1 VPEKKRIR
9 AGCNKELLFMEPT
22 SLQPPVSRRSF
33 LKWAIHGLG
42 ALFGLILGL
51 PAVAYLIDARNRPAR
66 DTGFKT
72 VARLS
77 ELQVGVPH
85 QVVLHDVRRDAWT
98 LHPNDVIGRVWLVRR
113 KDNKVDAFTTI
124 CPHLGCSV
132 NFQSASKNFV
142 CPCHGGTFDLD
153 GKRVER
159 QGFTN
164 PAPRGM
170 DRLPIQITED
180 PDAGHRLAA
189 GKPELL
195 IAVKYQN
202 FIQGKDTP
210 ILKS

>member
-1 VPEKKRIR
+1 
-9 AGCNKELLFMEPT
+9 MEP
-22 SLQPPVSRRSF
+22 SCAQPPPTRRSF

-42 ALFGLILGL
+42 GLFGLILGV
-51 PAVAYLIDARNRPAR
+51 PAIAYLIDARNRPAP

-113 KDNKVDAFTTI
+113 DNDQVDAFTAI

-132 NFQSASKNFV
+132 NFQSTSKNFV
-142 CPCHGGTFDLD
+142 CPCHGGTFDLN
-153 GKRVER
+153 GQRVER
-159 QGFTN
+159 PGFTN

-170 DRLPIQITED
+170 DKLPVQIAQDTD
-180 PDAGHRLAA
+180 PAHQRAA
-189 GKPELL
+189 GQANPL